1 MNRELGPTKPAFPV
15 SSPKEQ
21 SEIAGYIAQARN
33 PYATSDE
40 IEIDD
45 RPDVSV
51 AERGAWVAAWVWV
64 DQEGAGPRG
73 KKSARFA
80 KA

>member
-1 MNRELGPTKPAFPV
+1 MNRESNPTKPALPR
-15 SSPKEQ
+15 SSTKEH
-21 SEIAGYIAQARN
+21 SDIAAYVAQARN
-33 PYATSDE
+33 QCATSDG

-64 DQEGAGPRG
+64 DQEGLNLRG
-73 KKSARFA
+73 KKRGRIT